1 MYVHI
6 SVLFKVLKKRF
17 CVMFAF
23 IFAAFKFFKELLLVD
38 KHYVEA
44 FHLFIYAWRNV
55 ISFRNSYDS
64 YPTTRKVQK

>member
-44 FHLFIYAWRNV
+44 FHLRVEKCDFI
-55 ISFRNSYDS
+55 
-64 YPTTRKVQK
+64 QKFI